1 MAEASANSGRRLPDR
16 VLSKK
21 DMLTVKFP
29 IILLGVCLALASCKE
44 QRQREV
50 RPAFYHW
57 QTRLDLAAASRALA
71 DSLGCQR
78 LYAKFF
84 DVDWDEEYGG
94 AVPLAEIQ
102 LVPGSYAGLE
112 LVPAVF
118 ITNRTLERLPAAERG
133 ALAQK
138 IYDKLFSLAGQDS
151 SLRIQQVQVDCD
163 WTPGTQE
170 PYFDFLRQLRS
181 KLAPEGIELSVT
193 IRLHQV
199 RYFEQTGVPPVEH
212 GILMFYNMGDLEDW
226 EEPNSILNLDK
237 AEPYLQGFERYPL
250 RLGLALPLFR
260 WGVLYREGRMIRLIN
275 NLDERRLESNP
286 IFRPL
291 GEGRYEVT
299 RGAFLHG
306 HYFYEGDLIRLE
318 KVEMELL
325 DRAARRLSRLPWPP
339 DMELVFYHLDSLA
352 AADFSAAALQG
363 VVRRF

>member
-1 MAEASANSGRRLPDR
+1 
-16 VLSKK
+16 
-21 DMLTVKFP
+21 MLTAKFP
-29 IILLGVCLALASCKE
+29 IMLLGACLALASCTE
-44 QRQREV
+44 QRQREL

-57 QTRLDLAAASRALA
+57 QTRLDLAAAPRALA

-84 DVDWDEEYGG
+84 DVDWDEEYAE

-112 LVPAVF
+112 IVPAVF
-118 ITNRTLERLPAAERG
+118 ITNRTLERLSATERA

-138 IYDKLFSLAGQDS
+138 VYDKLFSLAGQDS
-151 SLRIQQVQVDCD
+151 SLRIQEVQIDCD
-163 WTPGTQE
+163 WTQGTKE
-170 PYFDFLRQLRS
+170 PYFDFLQQLRA
-181 KLAPEGIELSVT
+181 KLGAKEIMLSAT

-199 RYFEQTGVPPVEH
+199 RYFEQTGVPPVER
-212 GILMFYNMGDLEDW
+212 GILMFYNIGDLEDW

-275 NLDERRLESNP
+275 NLDERRLEGNP

-291 GEGRYEVT
+291 GEGRYEVAQ
-299 RGAFLHG
+299 GAFLGG
-306 HYFYEGDLIRLE
+306 HYFYEGDLLRLE

-352 AADFSAAALQG
+352 AADFSAAALEG
-363 VVRRF
+363 MMRRF